1 MSLYQMRQVRSS
13 KGKTSRVYR
22 WQHPKEWKLVIPHLP
37 GRLVAPAIPIGPL
50 VFSIIPHVTG
60 GTLASVEPKIERAVC
75 DRHRDLGSHDPQF
88 VGLPA
93 AIEGH
98 KADQRGRSLHNGDQR
113 SQLAE
118 SVATRG
124 KNLGTGEYR
133 TYPEMINGYRC
144 TDRDVLNGNPTATR
158 EVVSCQVRSSCTR
171 AKAPRKV
178 CNVTCSDMLC
188 AAARSYLE
196 SSLS

>member
-1 MSLYQMRQVRSS
+1 
-13 KGKTSRVYR
+13 
-22 WQHPKEWKLVIPHLP
+22 LVIPHLP

-158 EVVSCQVRSSCTR
+158 EVVSGSLLVYESKGAAKGVQRYVFRYVVRGGEIVSGEQSLVSGGP
-171 AKAPRKV
+171 PRG
-178 CNVTCSDMLC
+178 C
-188 AAARSYLE
+188 
-196 SSLS
+196 